1 MYCKLQYK
9 ADRIILKGGKV
20 DMANEASTI
29 SVRINAED
37 KIEAEKIIY
46 SLGLTPSAA
55 IQMFYKQIIA
65 NNGLP
70 FDVRLPTRPIAT
82 GNMSKEEIMEMIE
95 ESIESAKIHGTYTQ
109 EEVDE
114 MLKKV

>member
-1 MYCKLQYK
+1 
-9 ADRIILKGGKV
+9 
-20 DMANEASTI
+20 MATEASTI
-29 SVRINAED
+29 SVRINTED

-65 NNGLP
+65 KNGLP
-70 FDVRLPTRPIAT
+70 FDVRLPDKPIAT
-82 GNMSKEEIMEMIE
+82 GNMSKEEIIELIE
-95 ESIESAKIHGTYTQ
+95 EGIESMKYGTFTQ